1 MPGPRPD
8 RAGAWYRQPVLW
20 LGAAVFAASMA
31 GCIWIIVT
39 GAQHDDVPVDAPH
52 PVFGVPARSHA
63 APAASA
69 LAPAPASTA
78 P

>member
-1 MPGPRPD
+1 
-8 RAGAWYRQPVLW
+8 
-20 LGAAVFAASMA
+20 
-31 GCIWIIVT
+31 VT

>member
-1 MPGPRPD
+1 M
-8 RAGAWYRQPVLW
+8 LW